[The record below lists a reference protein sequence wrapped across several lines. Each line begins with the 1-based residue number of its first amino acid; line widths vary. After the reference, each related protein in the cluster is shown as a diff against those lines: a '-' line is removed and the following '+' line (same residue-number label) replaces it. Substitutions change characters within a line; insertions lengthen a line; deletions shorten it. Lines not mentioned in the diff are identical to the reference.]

1 MAEHNGEFRPTS
13 SSATTTTA
21 SPTPPVTAASAIPG
35 DVEYRIEH
43 DTMGEVRV
51 PKNAKYQAQTQR
63 AVENFP
69 ISGRTLEQSQIRALA
84 LIKSAAATVNARLG
98 VIDQG
103 IADAIAA
110 SANRIADG
118 EFYGDFPLDVF
129 QTGSGTSS
137 NMNANEVIATVAAES
152 LGGKVHPNDHVD
164 ASQSSNDVFPT
175 SIHVAATESIV
186 RNLMPALDHLEQALE
201 AKSVEWATVVKS
213 GRTHLMDATPVTL
226 GQEFGGYAAQIRNG
240 QERLHA
246 SLPRISELPLGG
258 TAVGTGI
265 NTPPGFAAA
274 VIDQLNDATGLTF
287 TEARNHFEAQASR
300 DGLVEASGQLR
311 SIAVSLFK
319 ICNDLRWMGSGPT
332 AGLGEIQLPD
342 LQPGSSIMPGKVN
355 PVLPEATMM
364 VCAQVLGND
373 HTVAFAGTQGNFELN
388 VMFPVIGRNLLE
400 SINLLTNVTR
410 VLVDKCISG
419 IIANVERC
427 RAYAESSPSIVTPL
441 NKYIG
446 YEEAAKI
453 AKQALRESKTI
464 KAVVLEHGH
473 VENGNLTA
481 EQLDAA
487 LDVLSMTHP

>member
-1 MAEHNGEFRPTS
+1 MAEHNGEFRSTGSGNSPTS
-13 SSATTTTA
+13 VATIQ
-21 SPTPPVTAASAIPG
+21 S

-69 ISGRTLEQSQIRALA
+69 ISFRTLEQTQIRALA

-98 VIDQG
+98 VVPKDVAGAIKES
-103 IADAIAA
+103 AD
-110 SANRIADG
+110 RIADG

-137 NMNANEVIATVAAES
+137 NMNANEVIATLAGE
-152 LGGKVHPNDHVD
+152 LLDGKVHPNDHVN

-175 SIHVAATESIV
+175 SIHVAATESVV
-186 RNLMPALDHLEQALE
+186 RNLLPALAHLENALQQ
-201 AKSVEWATVVKS
+201 KSEQWATVVKS

-246 SLPRISELPLGG
+246 SLPRLAELPLGG

-274 VIDQLNDATGLTF
+274 VIDELNTATGLTF

-332 AGLGEIQLPD
+332 AGLSEIQLPD

-364 VCAQVLGND
+364 VCAQVFGND
-373 HTVAFAGTQGNFELN
+373 ATVAFAGTQGNFELN

-410 VLVDKCISG
+410 VLVDRCITG
-419 IIANVERC
+419 IVANVDRC

-441 NKYIG
+441 NKYLG
-446 YEEAAKI
+446 YEEAATI
-453 AKQALRESKTI
+453 AKQALKENKTI
-464 KAVVLEHGH
+464 KAVVLERGH
-473 VENGNLTA
+473 VDRGTLTA

>member
-1 MAEHNGEFRPTS
+1 
-13 SSATTTTA
+13 
-21 SPTPPVTAASAIPG
+21 
-35 DVEYRIEH
+35 
-43 DTMGEVRV
+43 
-51 PKNAKYQAQTQR
+51 
-63 AVENFP
+63 
-69 ISGRTLEQSQIRALA
+69 
-84 LIKSAAATVNARLG
+84 
-98 VIDQG
+98 
-103 IADAIAA
+103 
-110 SANRIADG
+110 
-118 EFYGDFPLDVF
+118 
-129 QTGSGTSS
+129 
-137 NMNANEVIATVAAES
+137 
-152 LGGKVHPNDHVD
+152 
-164 ASQSSNDVFPT
+164 
-175 SIHVAATESIV
+175 
-186 RNLMPALDHLEQALE
+186 
-201 AKSVEWATVVKS
+201 
-213 GRTHLMDATPVTL
+213 
-226 GQEFGGYAAQIRNG
+226 
-240 QERLHA
+240 
-246 SLPRISELPLGG
+246 
-258 TAVGTGI
+258 
-265 NTPPGFAAA
+265 
-274 VIDQLNDATGLTF
+274 
-287 TEARNHFEAQASR
+287 
-300 DGLVEASGQLR
+300 
-311 SIAVSLFK
+311 
-319 ICNDLRWMGSGPT
+319 
-332 AGLGEIQLPD
+332 
-342 LQPGSSIMPGKVN
+342 MPGKVN

>member
-1 MAEHNGEFRPTS
+1 
-13 SSATTTTA
+13 
-21 SPTPPVTAASAIPG
+21 
-35 DVEYRIEH
+35 
-43 DTMGEVRV
+43 
-51 PKNAKYQAQTQR
+51 
-63 AVENFP
+63 
-69 ISGRTLEQSQIRALA
+69 
-84 LIKSAAATVNARLG
+84 
-98 VIDQG
+98 
-103 IADAIAA
+103 
-110 SANRIADG
+110 
-118 EFYGDFPLDVF
+118 
-129 QTGSGTSS
+129 
-137 NMNANEVIATVAAES
+137 MNANEVIGTLAAES
-152 LGGKVHPNDHVD
+152 LGGKVHPNDHVN

-186 RNLMPALDHLEQALE
+186 RNLMPALVHLEGALE
-201 AKSVEWATVVKS
+201 AKSVQWATVVKS

-240 QERLHA
+240 QERLQA
-246 SLPRISELPLGG
+246 SLPRIAELPLGG

-265 NTPPGFAAA
+265 NTPPGFAAD
-274 VIDQLNDATGLTF
+274 VIDELNEATGLTF

-311 SIAVSLFK
+311 SIAVSLYK

-364 VCAQVLGND
+364 VCAQIFGND
-373 HTVAFAGTQGNFELN
+373 QTVAFAGSQGNFELN

-400 SINLLTNVTR
+400 SINLLSNVIR
-410 VLVDKCISG
+410 VLVDKCIVG
-419 IIANVERC
+419 IVANVDRL

-446 YEEAAKI
+446 YEEAAKV
-453 AKQALRESKTI
+453 AKQALRENKTI
-464 KAVVLEHGH
+464 KTVVLERGH
-473 VENGNLTA
+473 VANGTLTA